1 MLELAMAASRYDQAP
16 TIRFQ
21 HFEDIAKL
29 HAFTEFR
36 GIL

>member
-1 MLELAMAASRYDQAP
+1 MLELAMAALRYDQAP

-21 HFEDIAKL
+21 HLEHIANL

-36 GIL
+36 KT